1 MTATLSTFDIFL
13 LVLGAF
19 TLVSGFFYAI
29 LRFDA
34 WLGGRKW

>member
-13 LVLGAF
+13 LVLGAC
-19 TLVSGFFYAI
+19 TLSFGLFYAI

-34 WLGGRKW
+34 WRAGRKW